1 MRHMA
6 DIIVSE
12 CQVLQSIINYWL
24 INFVGTVQKIEE
36 VKTLVAP
43 GFILTREVYGKKSI

>member
-24 INFVGTVQKIEE
+24 INFVVTLQKIGE
-36 VKTLVAP
+36 VKTLVTT
-43 GFILTREVYGKKSI
+43 GFIFTREVYGKKSI